1 MSYLDTPRLTFFG
14 QFTANPSTVNNTPT
28 NYNMT
33 MPLGSVAWNP
43 NGRHNFSLN
52 ACKVTSICTDAGLA
66 KSGDP
71 IIGAAL
77 ASTGP
82 AVLVDLDTQQ
92 QAASQIFGLVVQIS
106 LGGATITGEMTPVN
120 FFDMFSRNWVPGDG
134 QFSASY
140 QSVLTNVQWSGAWNS
155 PFVEQLQKVS
165 GSTLSIHFVV
175 DGYHDGAYQTGNFT
189 TGRVAG
195 TIGPYSSDE
204 PTSFVNAR
212 FLRPV
217 PNTPSPWG
225 NFNKAPART
234 DLVRKK
240 ITFDFGNAFPT
251 TYPANEQFPTS
262 PATGLQAGILAWPQP
277 TSPQVVLSLGNID
290 SSDAAYAETAFVQE
304 FDLTAEALAII
315 GSSPTGVFLPT
326 PVGQPIVFMSENP
339 TGAYLNYEQYVF
351 RLDPG
356 TSTGSGTVNVR
367 ANIFEQPGANQ
378 TIPLAMY
385 LNMLGGGPGNLAVGT
400 LPGLTFPPSITTGA
414 DGKASFTINSAS
426 PGTPRIY
433 IDGQVYGIQANWSL
447 DTFPDIWAF
456 VSVKVFDVVAATDTP
471 PTWWQDVLPILN
483 QYAVLYPAMRQII
496 LLNDYAKV
504 VANLQPILDR
514 LQLPSTDPL
523 LMPITRELSTS
534 KLQIILAWANAGA
547 PEGMAPAANT

>member
-33 MPLGSVAWNP
+33 MPLGTTAWNP
-43 NGRHNFSLN
+43 NGKHNFSLN

-77 ASTGP
+77 ASTGL
-82 AVLVDLDTQQ
+82 AVLVDLDTAQ
-92 QAASQIFGLVVQIS
+92 QAVSQIFGLVVQIT
-106 LGGATITGEMTPVN
+106 LGTATITGQMTPVN

-134 QFSASY
+134 QYSASY

-155 PFVEQLQKVS
+155 PFVEQLKKVS

-175 DGYHDGAYQTGNFT
+175 DGYHDGVYQTGNFT

-195 TIGPYSSDE
+195 TIGPYSADE

-212 FLRPV
+212 FLRP
-217 PNTPSPWG
+217 TSKPSPWG
-225 NFNKAPART
+225 NFNKAPAKT

-240 ITFDFGNAFPT
+240 ITFDFGNALPT
-251 TYPANEQFPTS
+251 TWPASEQFPVAA
-262 PATGLQAGILAWPQP
+262 ATGLQAGILAWSQQA
-277 TSPQVVLSLGNID
+277 SPQVVLTLGDID

-304 FDLTAEALAII
+304 FDLSDEALSLI

-326 PVGQPIVFMSENP
+326 PADNPVVLMSENP
-339 TGAYLNYEQYVF
+339 TGAYLNYDQYVF

-356 TSTGSGTVNVR
+356 TATGTGTVNVWT
-367 ANIFEQPGANQ
+367 NIFEQPAANQ

-385 LNMLGGGPGNLAVGT
+385 LNMIGGGPAVGT
-400 LPGLTFPPSITTGA
+400 LPGITFPPSITTGP
-414 DGKASFTINSAS
+414 DGKASFTIESTS
-426 PGTPRIY
+426 PGTPRVY

-456 VSVKVFDVVAATDTP
+456 VSVKVFDVVAATDNP
-471 PTWWQDVLPILN
+471 PTWWQDVVPILN

-496 LLNDYAKV
+496 LLNDYKAV
-504 VANLQPILDR
+504 VASLQPILDR
-514 LQLPSTDPL
+514 LQRPSDDPM

-534 KLQIILAWANAGA
+534 KLQIILDWANAGT
-547 PEGMAPAANT
+547 PEGMAPGANT